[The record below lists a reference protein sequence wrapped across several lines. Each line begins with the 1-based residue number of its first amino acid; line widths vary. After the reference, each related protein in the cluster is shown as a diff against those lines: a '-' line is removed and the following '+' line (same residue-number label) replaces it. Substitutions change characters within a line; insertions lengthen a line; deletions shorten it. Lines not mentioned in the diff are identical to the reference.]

1 MSSDMVI
8 ASTRRRLG
16 EWLVGQGLVTDSALT
31 RALAAQKRVGHRLR
45 LGGVLL
51 GSGLVSEEA
60 LLEALSRLH
69 HCPSVGWSALSAAE
83 PEVVALLNGARA
95 ARLEAIPY
103 AIEKTTLKVAF
114 RDPSNIGAVDEV
126 AAVTGRRIQPA
137 VTSEVRLMQAHE
149 KFYSRAMSGQF
160 WNVLKRLDARAM
172 PIDSAPAPSRLP
184 PPPQFS
190 ATPESAPESPREAV
204 PFLDSTDG
212 DSGSSLAPDLEAAQN
227 PFSDSYSLNDFLSD
241 ALSFGVMPES
251 LPEPEWERQAAP
263 PEAEIPLDLGEP
275 LAEDDDPA
283 ESTQPSTT
291 GRRRRP
297 TQPLGIARS

>member
-1 MSSDMVI
+1 MVI
-8 ASTRRRLG
+8 ATTRRRLG
-16 EWLVGQGLVTDSALT
+16 EWLVGQGLVTEPALT

-60 LLEALSRLH
+60 LLDALSRLH
-69 HCPSVGWSALSAAE
+69 HCPAVGWATLSSAE

-126 AAVTGRRIQPA
+126 AAVTGRRVQPA

-160 WNVLKRLDARAM
+160 WNVLKRLDGRSV
-172 PIDSAPAPSRLP
+172 PIDAAPATSRLP

-190 ATPESAPESPREAV
+190 ATPESEPEAPREAV
-204 PFLDSTDG
+204 PFLDSRDG
-212 DSGSSLAPDLEAAQN
+212 DAGSLAGEPEAAQN
-227 PFSDSYSLNDFLSD
+227 PFSDGYSLNDFLSD
-241 ALSFGVMPES
+241 ALAFGVMPES
-251 LPEPEWERQAAP
+251 LPETEWERQAAP

-275 LAEDDDPA
+275 LAEDEDPA
-283 ESTQPSTT
+283 ESTQPSTG

>member
-1 MSSDMVI
+1 MVI

-16 EWLVGQGLVTDSALT
+16 EWLVGEGLVTEPAMT

-60 LLEALSRLH
+60 LLDALSRLH
-69 HCPSVGWSALSAAE
+69 HCPSVGWATLSRAE
-83 PEVVALLNGARA
+83 PEVVALLNGTRA

-103 AIEKTTLKVAF
+103 ALEKTILKVAF

-160 WNVLKRLDARAM
+160 WNVLKRLDGR
-172 PIDSAPAPSRLP
+172 PVTIDAAPTPSRLP

-190 ATPESAPESPREAV
+190 ATPESEPEAPREAV
-204 PFLDSTDG
+204 PFPDSAEADRA
-212 DSGSSLAPDLEAAQN
+212 SSRAPSRDAPQD
-227 PFSDSYSLNDFLSD
+227 PFSDGYSLNDFLSD
-241 ALSFGVMPES
+241 ALAFGVMPEA
-251 LPEPEWERQAAP
+251 LPETEWDRHAAA
-263 PEAEIPLDLGEP
+263 PEAEPPLDLGEP
-275 LAEDDDPA
+275 LPEEDSG
-283 ESTQPSTT
+283 ESTHPSKN
-291 GRRRRP
+291 GRRRP
-297 TQPLGIARS
+297 TRPLGIARS